1 MKNRCFLPFV
11 LLLMA
16 LITPSAAQARLKV
29 VCTYPYIGDLA
40 RTVGGDRVEVTVL
53 AKGTDDPHFVV
64 PKPSFLAKL
73 RGADLLIVNGADLEA
88 GFGPILIR
96 QSNNPKIQSAETGL
110 LDLSRFISLREIPA
124 VLSRAEGDVH
134 PQGNPHFHLD
144 PHNIPALARAVS
156 ERLTALD
163 PAGGSHYQGLVEI
176 FLRKW
181 AEKQVDWDRRLAPL
195 QGKRVIEYHK
205 LFYYFLT
212 RYGFQ
217 LIGSLEPKPGIP
229 PTARHL
235 EGLLERARQ
244 QGLDF
249 LIQDLYH
256 ESRSV
261 RYLSEKT
268 GVPVTTLPH
277 DVGAVPEAADLTS
290 LFETIIKRLGR

>member
-1 MKNRCFLPFV
+1 MKKKVFV
-11 LLLMA
+11 TLVLAALLL
-16 LITPSAAQARLKV
+16 PVAAQAKLKV

-40 RTVGGDRVEVTVL
+40 RTIGGERVEVTVL

-73 RGADLLIVNGADLEA
+73 RVADLMIVNGADLEA

-96 QSNNPKIQSAETGL
+96 QANNPKILSPETGL
-110 LDLSRFISLREIPA
+110 LDLSRFINLQEVPA

-144 PHNIPALARAVS
+144 PHHIPVLARAVS
-156 ERLTALD
+156 ERLSALD
-163 PAGGSHYQGLVEI
+163 HSGEGYYQGLLAG
-176 FLRKW
+176 FLSRW
-181 AEKQVDWDRRLAPL
+181 SEKQAEWGRRLAPL
-195 QGKRVIEYHK
+195 KGKRVIEYHK
-205 LFYYFLT
+205 LFYYFLS
-212 RYGFQ
+212 RYGFNQ
-217 LIGSLEPKPGIP
+217 IGSIEPKPGIP
-229 PTARHL
+229 PSARHL
-235 EGLLERARQ
+235 EGLAETAKQ

-256 ESRSV
+256 EAKSA

-277 DVGAVPEAADLTS
+277 DVGAVPEATDLVM
-290 LFETIIKRLGR
+290 LFETIVKRLGR